1 MKEKVI
7 LLSSTTVKQ
16 YNSFNPI
23 VRRIQNWLFRF
34 ASKYKNVKF
43 CWVPAHVGIHG
54 NEMADLEAKAAI
66 FNRSIGYR
74 KVPHTDM
81 KPVIRAFIRSKWQ
94 EEWSSPSLKNNRKY
108 RDIRPSIDIWSSSC
122 HVNRGFETR
131 LTRLRIGHTRLTHSH
146 ILMRDDPPVCDSCQ
160 SFLTVKHILVDCSE
174 YSRVRRKY
182 HLHGKSINEILDDD
196 LDVDNLMKFLKE
208 VNLFDQI

>member
-1 MKEKVI
+1 
-7 LLSSTTVKQ
+7 
-16 YNSFNPI
+16 
-23 VRRIQNWLFRF
+23 
-34 ASKYKNVKF
+34 
-43 CWVPAHVGIHG
+43 
-54 NEMADLEAKAAI
+54 
-66 FNRSIGYR
+66 
-74 KVPHTDM
+74 M
-81 KPVIRAFIRSKWQ
+81 KPIIRTFIRTKWQ

-122 HVNRGFETR
+122 HVNRAFETR

-174 YSRVRRKY
+174 YSRIHRKY
-182 HLHGKSINEILDDD
+182 HLHGNLITEILDDD
-196 LDVDNLMKFLKE
+196 VDVDNLMNFLKE